1 MLPATTASGSMQKN
15 MFMDKLTANLAARFP
30 DLTEAD
36 ITLSVEIIIEAMT
49 ERLVSGGRIEL
60 RGFGSFSLNTQL
72 AGACK
77 NAVLET
83 NEYVPEAS
91 AVIFKPGQ
99 VIRES
104 VNNAT

>member
-1 MLPATTASGSMQKN
+1 VLPATAASGSMQKN
-15 MFMDKLTANLAARFP
+15 MFMDKLIANLAARFP

-36 ITLSVEIIIEAMT
+36 ITLSVEIILGAMS

-72 AGACK
+72 AGTCK
-77 NAVLET
+77 NSVLES
-83 NEYVPEAS
+83 NQYVPEAS

-104 VNNAT
+104 VNNAA

>member
-1 MLPATTASGSMQKN
+1 MLPETTASSLMQN
-15 MFMDKLTANLAARFP
+15 DMFMDKLIANLATRFP

-36 ITLSVEIIIEAMT
+36 IALSVEIIIGAMS

-72 AGACK
+72 MGACK
-77 NAVLET
+77 NAILET
-83 NEYVPEAS
+83 NKYVPEAS

-99 VIRES
+99 VVRER
-104 VNNAT
+104 VNNTA